1 MTQYLKNELN
11 FDDSELLS
19 VLDDMSFWSAPF
31 GIKLLDLIQ
40 YRKNIRALDIGFGSG
55 FPLIELA
62 MRLGSSCKVFGI
74 DPWKAAIER
83 ANFKL
88 RYIGLQNVELAE
100 GAAEQMPFKNNYFDL
115 IVSNNGLNNVQN
127 LAKTLSECSRVSKA
141 GAQFIF
147 TFNTNQT
154 FSEFYDIF
162 RKVLSEN
169 GLKELCEKVD
179 EHIYKKRI
187 PVDEYREKL
196 KQSNFHIKSLYED
209 KFDFKFSDA
218 TAMFNHFFMRV
229 FLTSWKEIVPIQFR
243 ENIFQKI
250 EKRLN
255 LLAQQRNGFSMNVP
269 FVAIDCEN
277 VKE

>member
-1 MTQYLKNELN
+1 M
-11 FDDSELLS
+11 
-19 VLDDMSFWSAPF
+19 
-31 GIKLLDLIQ
+31 
-40 YRKNIRALDIGFGSG
+40 
-55 FPLIELA
+55 
-62 MRLGSSCKVFGI
+62 
-74 DPWKAAIER
+74 
-83 ANFKL
+83 
-88 RYIGLQNVELAE
+88 
-100 GAAEQMPFKNNYFDL
+100 

-179 EHIYKKRI
+179 EHIYKKQI